1 MLARKQSCSGDPTTI
16 ADYGADDAINEGS
29 EILWTNTSFARQI
42 FRTLSLVSLVSVS
55 LNTPKTFYNYPFL
68 FYVTYTADLIC
79 VLVFTIEMSYFNH
92 LKCFSLVPRYSP
104 LSMLRAA
111 RPLIMIRFIRVFLK
125 FSMPKARVNQI
136 FKRSSHQIYNV
147 TIFFLFFMSL
157 YGLLGVQFFG
167 EINNHCVR
175 NTVTQAEDVTLND
188 LTIPDS
194 YCNPHDG
201 SGHKCPKGFHC
212 MKLSPLGKVKTG
224 FTGFGEFAT
233 SVFTVYQAASQE
245 GWVYIMYRA
254 SDAAQNWK
262 AAFYFTTMIFFL
274 AWMVKNVF
282 IAVITETFNEIRV
295 QFQETWSDRE
305 RIASSSQDPRRQQV
319 LEGDQKAWKLVTV
332 QENSHEG
339 YAPEIFSKVLRSP
352 AYHIFVMLITLANA
366 IVTAS
371 ISFQHTRDQRPRE
384 YFFSNQKILEFGF
397 TLFYDLEVIFKVF
410 CLSFKGYIQR
420 TIHKFELLLAVF
432 TTIHILPIRGL
443 FLSWISIFQVLRVIR
458 LIKAS
463 PMLEDFVYKIF
474 GPGRKLG
481 SLIIFTMCLLVITS
495 SMSMQLF
502 CFLPNLDKFETFPFA
517 FMSMFQILT
526 QEAWPEV
533 MSKTMERVNPS
544 LTFVVAIY
552 FILYHLFVTLIV
564 MSLFVA
570 VILDN
575 LELDEESKKVKQL
588 KVREESSDIK
598 EDLPLRLKV
607 FEKFPE
613 RPLMTRLHRIP
624 SDFATPKVRDSFV
637 SKFVY
642 EADEAQDDADEENS
656 VAQNNNND
664 TISHP
669 GGSDGTHLRYR
680 KIGNTGLISSPTRK
694 IQKSSS
700 IKKSSISNILW
711 SVRRSIRGGSQL
723 FHKRGG
729 TYRLNENVKENGFVP
744 GLNSVV
750 NTSARPQ
757 NMDIKLLH
765 AKKQQA
771 EMRRNQKEE
780 DLRENH
786 PYFDRPLFAVP
797 RESTFRKVCQAI
809 VNARYDGKLKEAIGG
824 KSRQVKFKTFHS
836 LLGLVTYLD
845 WTMIFITT
853 LTTISMMFERPNY
866 RVMDTK
872 ILQIMDYVFVIAM
885 GGELTLKVLAEGM
898 IFTPKALIKD
908 VSGILDLSIFFVSLV
923 WVCWMPEKIPANSSA
938 QLLMLLRCFRPLR
951 IFILVPHM
959 RKVVCELCRG
969 FKEIVLVGVLLIV
982 LIFVF
987 ANYGVHLFGMKFAA
1001 CNDSYIKERSK
1012 CVGIF
1017 RADVYVTKMN
1027 IPPKDCPPPGLVV
1040 PRVWMN
1046 PRRFNFDNIGTSML
1060 ALFEV
1065 LSFKG
1070 WPLHVPPKPENS
1082 KFQAFI
1088 YDIIQHL
1095 YFKRFIA
1102 ILVLTNSFLLCVKW
1116 KEEDDAP
1123 DRINLDS
1130 NGTVIYEEDDTNK
1143 TTLRDR
1149 LSTASSALT
1158 ICFVIEVFMKMIAFT
1173 PYGYWQSRR
1182 NRGDLFVTVFGVVWI
1197 IMNYAMENNLTLTF
1211 GYVVI
1216 ILRFFTITGKH
1227 ATLKMLMQTVFVSM
1241 YKIILFGSVK
1251 YGEAIN
1257 RQANFRTAMNGISML
1272 FRIVTGEDW
1281 NRVLHD
1287 SMLEPPYCTL
1297 KPDSNYWD
1305 NDCGNF
1311 VAAIAFFCSFYVI
1324 ITYIVLNLLVA
1335 IIMENFSLFYSNEE
1349 DALLSYADIRNFQN
1363 TWNIVDVNQRGMIPV
1378 RRVKFILRLLKGR
1391 LEVDP
1396 QKDRLLFK
1404 HMCYELER
1412 LHNGDD
1418 VTFHDVLSMLSYRSV
1433 DIRKALQ
1440 LEELLAREELEY
1452 IIEEEVAKLTIRKWL
1467 DGCFKKMRERE
1478 QSLIAGLRA
1487 MNEPLLQT
1495 LRPLE
1500 EEEPL
1505 GQVME
1510 EDEDKDSQQN
1520 SSPKKEPISSHPILG
1535 SNIED
1540 TPSGPVRKYKFSSS
1554 FSSSDE
1560 DSVRKTAVRRTE
1572 STSGVPS
1579 STFTNLNN
1587 STVKLHPSNDNLKM
1601 SSEQDT
1607 ENPVLWELADKKKK

>member
-1 MLARKQSCSGDPTTI
+1 MLGRKQSCSGDPTTI
-16 ADYGADDAINEGS
+16 ADYGADDPLNEGS
-29 EILWTNTSFARQI
+29 EILWTNTRLARLI

-55 LNTPKTFYNYPFL
+55 LNTPKTFHNYPFL
-68 FYVTYTADLIC
+68 FHVTYAADLSC
-79 VLVFTIEMSYFNH
+79 VFVFTIEMVTKIQSRGFFSSSSGRDKPYIKSRWCQFDAMM
-92 LKCFSLVPRYSP
+92 LFFILLSVILQSFEMFSLVPRYSP
-104 LSMLRAA
+104 LSMLRAP

-175 NTVTQAEDVTLND
+175 NTITRAEDVTLND

-254 SDAAQNWK
+254 GDAAQNWK

-305 RIASSSQDPRRQQV
+305 RISSSSSQDPRRQQV

-332 QENSHEG
+332 QENTHEG
-339 YAPEIFSKVLRSP
+339 YAPEIFLKILRSP

-366 IVTAS
+366 VVTAS

-384 YFFSNQKILEFGF
+384 HFFAKQKLLEFGF
-397 TLFYDLEVIFKVF
+397 TLFYDLEVLFKVF
-410 CLSFKGYIQR
+410 CFSFKGYIQR
-420 TIHKFELLLAVF
+420 TIHKFEFLLAIC
-432 TTIHILPIRGL
+432 TTIHMLPIKGL
-443 FLSWISIFQVLRVIR
+443 FLSWISIFQVLRVMR

-533 MSKTMERVNPS
+533 MSKTMERVNPR

-642 EADEAQDDADEENS
+642 EGDENQEDGEEDGGS
-656 VAQNNNND
+656 
-664 TISHP
+664 TTEPLSHP
-669 GGSDGTHLRYR
+669 GAGDGTHLRYR
-680 KIGNTGLISSPTRK
+680 KIGNTSLISSPTRK

-809 VNARYDGKLKEAIGG
+809 VNARYDGKLQKEAIG
-824 KSRQVKFKTFHS
+824 T
-836 LLGLVTYLD
+836 
-845 WTMIFITT
+845 
-853 LTTISMMFERPNY
+853 
-866 RVMDTK
+866 
-872 ILQIMDYVFVIAM
+872 
-885 GGELTLKVLAEGM
+885 
-898 IFTPKALIKD
+898 
-908 VSGILDLSIFFVSLV
+908 
-923 WVCWMPEKIPANSSA
+923 
-938 QLLMLLRCFRPLR
+938 QLLMILRCFRPLR

-1001 CNDSYIKERSK
+1001 CNDASIKERSK

-1017 RADVYVTKMN
+1017 RANVFVTKMN
-1027 IPPKDCPPPGLVV
+1027 IEPRPDFPRPGLVV

-1070 WPLHVPPKPENS
+1070 WVDLRDVIIAKMGPAYAIYIHMYVFLGSMIGLTLFVGVVIANYRENKGTALLTVDQMRWSDLKKRLKIAQPLHVPPKPENS
-1082 KFQAFI
+1082 RFQAFI

-1123 DRINLDS
+1123 DRINLAP
-1130 NGTVIYEEDDTNK
+1130 NGTVIPELDDTNK

-1182 NRGDLFVTVFGVVWI
+1182 NRGDL
-1197 IMNYAMENNLTLTF
+1197 L
-1211 GYVVI
+1211 
-1216 ILRFFTITGKH
+1216 
-1227 ATLKMLMQTVFVSM
+1227 
-1241 YKIILFGSVK
+1241 
-1251 YGEAIN
+1251 
-1257 RQANFRTAMNGISML
+1257 
-1272 FRIVTGEDW
+1272 
-1281 NRVLHD
+1281 
-1287 SMLEPPYCTL
+1287 
-1297 KPDSNYWD
+1297 
-1305 NDCGNF
+1305 
-1311 VAAIAFFCSFYVI
+1311 
-1324 ITYIVLNLLVA
+1324 
-1335 IIMENFSLFYSNEE
+1335 
-1349 DALLSYADIRNFQN
+1349 
-1363 TWNIVDVNQRGMIPV
+1363 
-1378 RRVKFILRLLKGR
+1378 
-1391 LEVDP
+1391 
-1396 QKDRLLFK
+1396 
-1404 HMCYELER
+1404 
-1412 LHNGDD
+1412 
-1418 VTFHDVLSMLSYRSV
+1418 
-1433 DIRKALQ
+1433 
-1440 LEELLAREELEY
+1440 
-1452 IIEEEVAKLTIRKWL
+1452 
-1467 DGCFKKMRERE
+1467 
-1478 QSLIAGLRA
+1478 
-1487 MNEPLLQT
+1487 
-1495 LRPLE
+1495 
-1500 EEEPL
+1500 
-1505 GQVME
+1505 
-1510 EDEDKDSQQN
+1510 
-1520 SSPKKEPISSHPILG
+1520 
-1535 SNIED
+1535 
-1540 TPSGPVRKYKFSSS
+1540 
-1554 FSSSDE
+1554 
-1560 DSVRKTAVRRTE
+1560 
-1572 STSGVPS
+1572 
-1579 STFTNLNN
+1579 
-1587 STVKLHPSNDNLKM
+1587 
-1601 SSEQDT
+1601 
-1607 ENPVLWELADKKKK
+1607 